1 MYEVCLSSRDRGIL
15 TLLCDSRR
23 AVTEFLSL
31 ALNYSLEF
39 SVKEVKDA
47 EPDT

>member
-15 TLLCDSRR
+15 TLVCDNRSDTQ
-23 AVTEFLSL
+23 ALINL
-31 ALNYSLEF
+31 AFNYSLDI
-39 SVKEVKDA
+39 SIREVKDA

>member
-1 MYEVCLSSRDRGIL
+1 MYEVCLSSRDCGFL
-15 TLLCDSRR
+15 TLLCDSRSE
-23 AVTEFLSL
+23 VTDFLSL